1 MRTITL
7 EEHATIPQVWDLV
20 WPLAPHMRSL
30 LEDMGDGRLADM
42 DANGIDMQ
50 VLSLQMQ
57 PAWDEVDPEQGAKV
71 VRAFNEAAAAAV
83 EAHPDRFALFAAL
96 PLHDPAEAAREL
108 EHAVRDLGAKGALV
122 GTRAATGFL
131 SDEVNWPLWET
142 AESLDVPVYMHPE
155 MPPKA
160 VYDTYYADLGPTL
173 GPAMASGAWGWHAD
187 TGMHTIRLIV
197 RGVFDRFPNLQVII
211 GHMGECTPFMMG
223 RLEQVWG
230 TMDTLVKG
238 YEPPFQRPIREYFTS
253 NIHITTSGFFDN
265 ESFQCALSV
274 VGADRIMLSVDYPFS
289 SNASARQFIDS
300 APIDDAVR
308 EAIAHGNVERLLNLP
323 T

>member
-7 EEHATIPQVWDLV
+7 EEHAAIPELWDLV
-20 WPLAPHMRSL
+20 WPLAPRMRSL
-30 LEDMGDGRLADM
+30 LEDMGEGRLADM

-57 PAWDEVDPEQGAKV
+57 PAWDEVDPEKAAKA

-96 PLHDPAEAAREL
+96 PLHDPDAAALEL
-108 EHAVRDLGAKGALV
+108 ERAVHDLDAKGALV

-131 SDEVNWPLWET
+131 SDEANWPLWEA
-142 AESLDVPVYMHPE
+142 AERLGVPIYMHPE

-160 VYDTYYADLGPTL
+160 VYDTYYADLGPML
-173 GPAMASGAWGWHAD
+173 GPAMASGVWGWHAD

-223 RLEQVWG
+223 RIEERFAGMRAVVDG
-230 TMDTLVKG
+230 F
-238 YEPPFQRPIREYFTS
+238 EPPFRRPIREYFRS

-265 ESFQCALSV
+265 ESLQCALSV

-289 SNASARQFIDS
+289 TNAAARKFIDS
-300 APIDDAVR
+300 APLDDATR
-308 EAIAHGNVERLLNLP
+308 EAIAHGNAERLLKLP
-323 T
+323 D